1 MSLSGGD
8 VGSKISIGR
17 AQSGNVAPNLSD
29 GLLNLR
35 VCVTSARD
43 LA

>member
-1 MSLSGGD
+1 MSQSGGD
-8 VGSKISIGR
+8 VGSKISTRR
-17 AQSGNVAPNLSD
+17 AQSGNVAPSLND

-35 VCVTSARD
+35 VCVTSVRD